1 MKTTNLMKSLVLGAM
16 MVGGSFLHAQVSD
29 WCDTPTGHLNDAEFA
44 DVNARVLLT
53 ITKGEEPNTVLLTLK
68 PNTEAGNTVGL
79 DYMYITA
86 ANATPY
92 PAEVGAD
99 GTEALGDLSVTLT
112 FSEGTT
118 QTDYMIQ
125 YSNPNWDG
133 RWQIDLKNVPVNAAC
148 GDDVECELTQAPTMT
163 SVTVDSYTHNTVVL
177 NVAGTDEKGGA
188 ISRFLVSYADQTDK
202 VFNAVDGK
210 ITIDGLSSNTE
221 YSFSVKAQDICGNV
235 SEAGLTVA
243 ATTSALIYHDFATG
257 HLGNPEFGDANGRIL
272 LTIQKE
278 SESSISFI
286 VNPNNEGTIIDFVRV
301 ELTGSEPIEI
311 GTDPVGPSV
320 AGPKITVSDLSAWG
334 NVSANVLWHTTS
346 MGNGGRWTTNA
357 FTFNESEL
365 YVEETGPATLLQTA
379 EATCS
384 VYPNP
389 IVDMLNVNSE
399 MQIAKTVLYNMMGQ
413 EVMTVASDANSMQ
426 LDCTALPQGSYM
438 LNVVYVNGQKAA
450 FKVIK

>member
-53 ITKGEEPNTVLLTLK
+53 ITKAEEPNAVILTLK
-68 PNTEAGNTVGL
+68 PNADAGNTVGL
-79 DYMYITA
+79 DYMYVTA
-86 ANATPY
+86 TNATPY

-112 FSEGTT
+112 FPEGTI

-125 YSNPNWDG
+125 YSNPNWTG

-148 GDDVECELTQAPTMT
+148 GDDIECELTQAPTMT
-163 SVTVDSYTHNTVVL
+163 SVTVDSYTHNIVVL

-278 SESSISFI
+278 SESSISI
-286 VNPNNEGTIIDFVRV
+286 VVYPNNEGTVIDFVSV
-301 ELTGSEPIEI
+301 IVNGVGKDLGTAGSE
-311 GTDPVGPSV
+311 VSV
-320 AGPKITVSDLSAWG
+320 AGQEIIFTDLTSL
-334 NVSANVLWHTTS
+334 NDIKVNILWRTTS
-346 MGNGGRWTTNA
+346 MELAGRWTTNE
-357 FTFNESEL
+357 FTVNESEL
-365 YVEETGPATLLQTA
+365 YVAETGPSTLMQTT
-379 EATCS
+379 ETKCV

-389 IVDMLNVNSE
+389 IVDMLNVESE
-399 MQIAKTVLYNMMGQ
+399 MQIAKAVLYNMMGQ

-438 LNVVYVNGQKAA
+438 LNVIYANGQKAA

>member
-53 ITKGEEPNTVLLTLK
+53 ITKAEEPNAVILTLK
-68 PNTEAGNTVGL
+68 PNADAGNTVGL
-79 DYMYITA
+79 DYMYVTA
-86 ANATPY
+86 TNATPY

-112 FSEGTT
+112 FPEGTI

-125 YSNPNWDG
+125 YSNPNWTG

-148 GDDVECELTQAPTMT
+148 GDDIECELTQAPTMT
-163 SVTVDSYTHNTVVL
+163 SVTVDSYTHNIVVL

-278 SESSISFI
+278 SESSISI
-286 VNPNNEGTIIDFVRV
+286 VVYPNNEGTVIDFVSV
-301 ELTGSEPIEI
+301 IVNGVGKDLGTAGSGE
-311 GTDPVGPSV
+311 SV
-320 AGPKITVSDLSAWG
+320 AGQKITFTDLTSL
-334 NVSANVLWHTTS
+334 NDLKVNILWRTTS
-346 MGNGGRWTTNA
+346 MDPAGRWTTNE
-357 FTFNESEL
+357 FTVNESEL
-365 YVEETGPATLLQTA
+365 YVAETGPSTLMQTT
-379 EATCS
+379 ETKCV

-389 IVDMLNVNSE
+389 IVDMLNVESE
-399 MQIAKTVLYNMMGQ
+399 MQIAKAVLYNMMGQ
-413 EVMTVASDANSMQ
+413 EVMTVAPNAASVQ

-438 LNVVYVNGQKAA
+438 LNVIYANGQKAA

>member
-1 MKTTNLMKSLVLGAM
+1 MKSLIVGAM
-16 MVGGSFLHAQVSD
+16 MLGGSFLHAQVSD
-29 WCDTPTGHLNDAEFA
+29 WCDTPTGHFGNPDEG
-44 DVNARVLLT
+44 VNSRVLLT
-53 ITKGEEPNTVLLTLK
+53 ITKGEQPNTVILTLK
-68 PNTEAGNTVGL
+68 PNAAAGNTVGL
-79 DYMYITA
+79 DYMYVTA
-86 ANATPY
+86 TNATPY

-112 FSEGTT
+112 FPEGTT
-118 QTDYMIQ
+118 QTNYTIQ
-125 YSNPNWDG
+125 YSNPNWTG
-133 RWQIDLKNVPVNAAC
+133 RWQISLNNVPINATC

-188 ISRFLVSYADQTDK
+188 ITRFLVSYADQSDK

-210 ITIDGLSSNTE
+210 ITIDGLSSNSE
-221 YSFSVKAQDICGNV
+221 YNFSVKAQDICGNV

-257 HLGNPEFGDANGRIL
+257 HLGDANFGDANGRIL

-278 SESSISFI
+278 SSTSISFI
-286 VNPNNEGTIIDFVRV
+286 VKPNNEGTVIDFVRV
-301 ELTGSEPIEI
+301 ELSGATPIEI
-311 GTDPVGPSV
+311 GTDQIGPSV
-320 AGPKITVSDLSAWG
+320 AGQKITFTDLESLD
-334 NVSANVLWHTTS
+334 NLSANVLWHTTS
-346 MGNGGRWTTNA
+346 MGYGGRWTTNL

-365 YVEETGPATLLQTA
+365 YVEETGPSTLLQTV
-379 EATCS
+379 EAICS

-399 MQIAKTVLYNMMGQ
+399 MQIAKAVLYNMMGQ
-413 EVMTVASDANSMQ
+413 EVMTVSPNAASVQ

-438 LNVVYVNGQKAA
+438 LNVMYENGNKAT